1 MSNVVNMEQAASG
14 DNKDYKGAAEIIN
27 EIEKEQAKIDAIN
40 EDAKA
45 KKAPHAD
52 AMAALKKRAREDC
65 GIEAKALSAVLTKRR
80 QERRMEARIAAL
92 EGPAADQF
100 GQLQMAL

>member
-1 MSNVVNMEQAASG
+1 MSNVVNMKQAAG

-27 EIEKEQAKIDAIN
+27 EIEEEQAKIDQIN

-65 GIEAKALSAVLTKRR
+65 GIEAKALSTILTQRR
-80 QERRMEARIAAL
+80 QTRRMEARIAAL